1 MQPSADSQ
9 RWRMPEAWVP
19 EPESGLGDP
28 ESPSGEGGR
37 LSEGTVQPPA
47 RPAPQKAPQND
58 QSGKFSLPPLHA
70 GIQEEER
77 GSAPLQPVA
86 GPHSPPVSSVP
97 QAPGQAGRAPSPP
110 LRPAIARPAT
120 RSRRPR
126 SGPGITH
133 RARAPPPAPTTDSA
147 GGLGMQSVLRP
158 RRALPSSFSRSRR
171 GPGPRSPG

>member
-1 MQPSADSQ
+1 
-9 RWRMPEAWVP
+9 MPGAWVP

-37 LSEGTVQPPA
+37 LSEGTMQRPA
-47 RPAPQKAPQND
+47 GPAPQKAPQND
-58 QSGKFSLPPLHA
+58 QSGEFSLPPLHA

-86 GPHSPPVSSVP
+86 GPRYPPVSSVP
-97 QAPGQAGRAPSPP
+97 QAPGQTGRAPSPA
-110 LRPAIARPAT
+110 LRPASAGPAT

-133 RARAPPPAPTTDSA
+133 RARAQPPAPTTDCA
-147 GGLGMQSVLRP
+147 GGLGVATRVSWSPLSGLKGWATV
-158 RRALPSSFSRSRR
+158 
-171 GPGPRSPG
+171 PGAAKSWT